1 MDTRQIPRHF
11 QTFRLADS
19 PNMQI
24 KGFFHEPPVTA
35 SMSVNPPRLLQVSER
50 VLPETVLGK
59 MLISATRVPSRHLVS
74 EFMMAQDSYIF
85 KTYEATQFLT
95 MYRES
100 IVNHPVTKMPIKDP
114 NPLVQERWFNVG
126 LVNIGPS
133 GSSGNPVSEYQI
145 RSHEELKERDLI
157 GPFIVKQVVIENG
170 LYLARAE
177 HHGS

>member
-11 QTFRLADS
+11 QTFRLSD
-19 PNMQI
+19 NLNLQI
-24 KGFFHEPPVTA
+24 KGFFHEPPVIA
-35 SMSVNPPRLLQVSER
+35 SPGINPPRLLQVSER
-50 VLPETVLGK
+50 VTPDLVLGK

-85 KTYEATQFLT
+85 KTYEANQFLT
-95 MYRES
+95 LYRETV
-100 IVNHPVTKMPIKDP
+100 VNHPVTKMPIKDP

-133 GSSGNPVSEYQI
+133 GASGNPVSEYQI
-145 RSHEELKERDLI
+145 RSHEELKERDII